1 MQHPFRKKVVAYLV
15 FFSQIKDALGKAEIS
30 MKEFLQIAEG
40 KSYHTVIIGAFSA
53 AN

>member
-1 MQHPFRKKVVAYLV
+1 MVAYLV